1 MPETFKAKVRSVG
14 TSLGVLIPKDVT
26 IREKI
31 NSGEEVEV
39 TLLKTNAK
47 NIKELLRLFG
57 SARGASSFKR
67 EHHDRMDRYA

>member
-67 EHHDRMDRYA
+67 EHRDRMDRYA